1 MLSRIIDVKLREA
14 REGDLPGI
22 LEIYNDAVLN
32 STATFEIEPFSV
44 ERRKTWFSSH
54 GGRYPLIVAEA
65 QQGKIAGYCCISP
78 FRQSAGYRRT
88 AELSVYMHK
97 ESRRKGLASLMV
109 EEIIARARDL
119 GFHSIVSCIAGSNE
133 ASIKLHEHLGFEFV
147 GHLKQVGFK
156 FSRWQDDVF
165 YQLLLS

>member
-1 MLSRIIDVKLREA
+1 MLSRIIAVKLREA
-14 REGDLPGI
+14 REDDLQGI

-32 STATFEIEPFSV
+32 STATFEIEPFSLD
-44 ERRKTWFSSH
+44 RRKTWFSSH
-54 GGRYPLIVAEA
+54 G
-65 QQGKIAGYCCISP
+65 GKIAGYCCISP

-88 AELSVYMHK
+88 AELSVYVHK

-133 ASIKLHEHLGFEFV
+133 ASIKLHEHL
-147 GHLKQVGFK
+147 
-156 FSRWQDDVF
+156 
-165 YQLLLS
+165 